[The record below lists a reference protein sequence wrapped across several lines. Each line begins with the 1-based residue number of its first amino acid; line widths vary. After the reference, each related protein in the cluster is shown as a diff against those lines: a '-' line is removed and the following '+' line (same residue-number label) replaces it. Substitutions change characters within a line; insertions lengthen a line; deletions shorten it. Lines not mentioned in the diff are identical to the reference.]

1 MVSLSPHTLLP
12 ERMFSCHITLILLLM
27 IFSQR
32 FIWLDERNC
41 FSGALSR
48 KKGEKDLFELRLT
61 KNKGNCNKVSR
72 AWVLDSDIRDLSFS
86 GQYFQLFWQEELVV
100 LYSLRKIS
108 NMSRLKTIFKKSFQ
122 NIVRQNLTLKG
133 MVEASFL
140 VNATKGRPE
149 DADTRGSQQPP
160 KLPHRE
166 VQS

>member
-1 MVSLSPHTLLP
+1 
-12 ERMFSCHITLILLLM
+12 
-27 IFSQR
+27 
-32 FIWLDERNC
+32 
-41 FSGALSR
+41 
-48 KKGEKDLFELRLT
+48 
-61 KNKGNCNKVSR
+61 
-72 AWVLDSDIRDLSFS
+72 
-86 GQYFQLFWQEELVV
+86 
-100 LYSLRKIS
+100 
-108 NMSRLKTIFKKSFQ
+108 MSRLKTIFKKSFQ